1 MVMAAIIM
9 KKMKIEGVLLVVA
22 SYMTGVWELQEI
34 IAVIAR
40 ILR

>member
-9 KKMKIEGVLLVVA
+9 KKMKIEGVLLVGA
-22 SYMTGVWELQEI
+22 SYMMGGWELQEI

>member
-22 SYMTGVWELQEI
+22 LDMTGVWELQEI